1 MSYTPKYGKAANRA
15 YTQRQRKRREAERRR
30 YYGQT
35 AKRGRKKK
43 SGCYVATA
51 VYGSYDCPQV
61 WTLRRYRDYTL
72 SESRIGRTFI
82 ACYYAISPLLVKWFG
97 DASWFKKLLKPILD
111 RMVQKLNDS
120 GVESTPYSDR
130 V

>member
-1 MSYTPKYGKAANRA
+1 MSYTPKYGKAARRA
-15 YTQRQRKRREAERRR
+15 YNERQRKKREAERRR

-35 AKRGRKKK
+35 VKRGRKKN

-72 SESRIGRTFI
+72 SSSLMGRLFI
-82 ACYYAISPLLVKWFG
+82 SIYYTISPLLVKWFG
-97 DASWFKKLLKPILD
+97 NTKWFKNVWKPVLD
-111 RMVQKLNDS
+111 RMVRNLNAA
-120 GVESTPYSDR
+120 GVEDTPYAD
-130 V
+130 